1 MTKKNVGIV
10 LEYRRA
16 GGKYRIAKIT
26 GAAIVK
32 EHGTGPAIVRRVG
45 AYISEESA
53 TALAATYD
61 VTTIVQLSRG
71 G

>member
-16 GGKYRIAKIT
+16 GGKYKIAKII

-32 EHGTGPAIVRRVG
+32 FPHSIRRVG
-45 AYISEESA
+45 DYISEESA
-53 TALAATYD
+53 TALAVTHD
-61 VTTIVQLSRG
+61 VTTVLG
-71 G
+71 K

>member
-1 MTKKNVGIV
+1 MTKKKVGVV

-16 GGKYRIAKIT
+16 SKAYRIAKIT

-45 AYISEESA
+45 DYISEESA
-53 TALAATYD
+53 TALAVTHD
-61 VTTIVQLSRG
+61 VTTVLG
-71 G
+71 K